1 MLVRLVLGAAD
12 RGGGSTQAVTA
23 DPVPRGDP
31 RVEALVRYLVGRSWR
46 GLAIGEL
53 CRRLLEQLDDWETRD
68 RCLDLEIEWLL
79 DESA

>member
-12 RGGGSTQAVTA
+12 RAGRSSQTVTA

-31 RVEALVRYLVGRSWR
+31 RVEALVGYLDGRPWR

-53 CRRLLEQLDDWETRD
+53 CRRLLEQLDDWELRD
-68 RCLDLEIEWLL
+68 RCLDLEIAWML